1 MTLDELEQGKKGII
15 EDLEISGMTL
25 QRLISLGFT
34 PGAELSVVRKAPF
47 LDPFDISICG
57 SMVAVRKDEAR
68 RIFVQKKGK

>member
-34 PGAELSVVRKAPF
+34 PGAELSVVRKASL

-57 SMVAVRKDEAR
+57 SLVAVRKDEA
-68 RIFVQKKGK
+68 KKIIVKEV